1 MSLLGA
7 SSSAE
12 LIRCLLQ
19 TMLGHR
25 GLHMIEAFIPSTERC
40 GGIADRLLGIATT
53 FLYALV
59 TRRVLVI
66 NWQNTIPFDLL
77 FDSPHGID
85 WSYPFVQQAE
95 KEHPIYGRKEN
106 VENQE
111 RIYVMQWTRDKLDE
125 FFSTTDWL
133 NKPAR
138 WIRVSS
144 PSPRLLVGADR

>member
-1 MSLLGA
+1 
-7 SSSAE
+7 
-12 LIRCLLQ
+12 
-19 TMLGHR
+19 
-25 GLHMIEAFIPSTERC
+25 MIEAHIPSTERC

-59 TRRVLVI
+59 TRRIIAI

-85 WSYPFVQQAE
+85 WSYPFVQAAE
-95 KEHPIYGRKEN
+95 EEHPIYGRKES
-106 VENQE
+106 VESQE

-125 FFSTTDWL
+125 FFSTTDWI

-144 PSPRLLVGADR
+144 LPLYLPRPC